1 MKKKDIIFLVVVF
14 IGLAGI
20 AAGFYLTHQDTG
32 ASVEVIVDGAIYGTY
47 PLDVDKEIP
56 IQKDGKT
63 TNLLVIKDGKADV
76 TEADCP
82 DKLCVHQKA
91 ISKTNETIV
100 CLPNKVVVQVI
111 GAGEIVGFHCE
122 IRKNS
127 IFRCLPALALI
138 CSYVESLIPFY
149 FGIPGVKLGLTNIVV
164 VLMLYCV
171 GTKEALAVS
180 ALRIVLSGF
189 LFGNMF
195 SILYSLAGGLLS
207 FLVMYLLKKTKW
219 FGVLPVSVSGGIFHN
234 VGQLVVA
241 AYVVENY
248 NIFYYMP
255 VLLIAGAL
263 TGFLVGIA
271 AQEMIKRIGKRMV

>member
-1 MKKKDIIFLVVVF
+1 MQRLLLHGGEYIKSWEEAFGFYYMGSVYKIPGRSLWLLLYGRARMKKKILLFSCSF

-32 ASVEVIVDGAIYGTY
+32 ASVEVTVDGAIYGTY

-111 GAGEIVGFHCE
+111 GTGESE
-122 IRKNS
+122 LDS
-127 IFRCLPALALI
+127 IAR
-138 CSYVESLIPFY
+138 
-149 FGIPGVKLGLTNIVV
+149 
-164 VLMLYCV
+164 
-171 GTKEALAVS
+171 
-180 ALRIVLSGF
+180 
-189 LFGNMF
+189 
-195 SILYSLAGGLLS
+195 
-207 FLVMYLLKKTKW
+207 
-219 FGVLPVSVSGGIFHN
+219 
-234 VGQLVVA
+234 
-241 AYVVENY
+241 
-248 NIFYYMP
+248 
-255 VLLIAGAL
+255 
-263 TGFLVGIA
+263 
-271 AQEMIKRIGKRMV
+271 

>member
-1 MKKKDIIFLVVVF
+1 MGSVYKIPGRSLWFLLYGRARMKKKDIIFLVVVF

-100 CLPNKVVVQVI
+100 CLPDKVVI
-111 GAGEIVGFHCE
+111 TIENGED
-122 IRKNS
+122 S
-127 IFRCLPALALI
+127 
-138 CSYVESLIPFY
+138 
-149 FGIPGVKLGLTNIVV
+149 GID
-164 VLMLYCV
+164 VLQ
-171 GTKEALAVS
+171 
-180 ALRIVLSGF
+180 
-189 LFGNMF
+189 
-195 SILYSLAGGLLS
+195 
-207 FLVMYLLKKTKW
+207 
-219 FGVLPVSVSGGIFHN
+219 H
-234 VGQLVVA
+234 
-241 AYVVENY
+241 
-248 NIFYYMP
+248 
-255 VLLIAGAL
+255 
-263 TGFLVGIA
+263 
-271 AQEMIKRIGKRMV
+271 